1 MRTWCDI
8 ATVVN
13 RKGLDGGLV
22 LEWSAGLS
30 CVLDK
35 GQELFLVPPRLDLP
49 RRIHLSSTVR
59 TDDRSDAIRF
69 DEIEDADVSEAVK
82 GCHVLIDA
90 ADLPQDAWSEN
101 AADRSF
107 VGWTVEDVD
116 AGCIG
121 KVISAEDRFEQILL
135 EVETFKDAGDG
146 RNSKLIPLVEDII
159 VDIDEDDELITLECP
174 KGLLD
179 L

>member
-1 MRTWCDI
+1 M
-8 ATVVN
+8 
-13 RKGLDGGLV
+13 

-59 TDDRSDAIRF
+59 TEDRNDAVRF
-69 DEIEDADVSEAVK
+69 DEVEDADTSEALR
-82 GCHVLIDA
+82 GCHILIDE
-90 ADLPQDAWSEN
+90 ADLPQDAWSEDV
-101 AADRSF
+101 ADRSF

-116 AGCIG
+116 AGRIG

-135 EVETFKDAGDG
+135 EVEPFEDPAEGNG
-146 RNSKLIPLVEDII
+146 CKLIPLIEDII
-159 VDIDEDDELITLECP
+159 VDIDESSELIILECP